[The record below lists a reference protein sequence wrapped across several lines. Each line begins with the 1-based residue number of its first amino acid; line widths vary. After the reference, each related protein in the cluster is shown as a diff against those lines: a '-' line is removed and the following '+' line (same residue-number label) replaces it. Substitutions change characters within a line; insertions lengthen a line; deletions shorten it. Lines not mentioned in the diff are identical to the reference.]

1 MSGSPPK
8 GFSSEGYVSRPDSE
22 SAQPGDGVALS
33 ARAAQKIQVRD
44 VGAHVDACADA
55 DGADGVSQVHASTHS
70 WRSDDISELIL
81 SPRQSSAFSGN
92 GLYSIIKLSFN
103 ASCSKRWRVYP
114 SSINFFLSSG
124 VGKSE

>member
-55 DGADGVSQVHASTHS
+55 DGADGVSQVHAGTHS
-70 WRSDDISELIL
+70 WRSDDISKLIL
-81 SPRQSSAFSGN
+81 ITASHTRFFRQWFVFN
-92 GLYSIIKLSFN
+92 NKIIFQRFLQQVMESMPLFNKLLSF
-103 ASCSKRWRVYP
+103 
-114 SSINFFLSSG
+114 L
-124 VGKSE
+124 